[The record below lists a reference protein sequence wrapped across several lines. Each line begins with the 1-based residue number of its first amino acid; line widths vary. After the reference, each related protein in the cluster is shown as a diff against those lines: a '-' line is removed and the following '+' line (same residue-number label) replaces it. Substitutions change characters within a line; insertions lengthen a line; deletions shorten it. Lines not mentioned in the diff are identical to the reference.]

1 MQVATF
7 DVRFVSVCF
16 FIWHFRAFSDE
27 TKAKMGVGE
36 CVKHMIVEPFPVL
49 FEKEGEYQVFPFSI
63 ICLLF

>member
-1 MQVATF
+1 M
-7 DVRFVSVCF
+7 F